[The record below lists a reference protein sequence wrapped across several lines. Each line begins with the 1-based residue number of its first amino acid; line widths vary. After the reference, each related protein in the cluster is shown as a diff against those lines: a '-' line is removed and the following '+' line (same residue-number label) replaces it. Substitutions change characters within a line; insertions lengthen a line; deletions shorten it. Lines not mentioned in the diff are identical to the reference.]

1 MPWSCHLRGSIVMH
15 VWEPFSSEYLS
26 DLSHADCV
34 GATVYT
40 AKMWWSH
47 NFVSSGNGF
56 FHWKWLSI
64 KLSMN
69 IIQQTNK
76 QIDNNLLYWS
86 VLSKETTVCQ
96 NVPNITMKPLAC
108 SWWFH
113 LTLAF
118 WTFRH
123 LSIVH
128 IN

>member
-34 GATVYT
+34 RATVFMQQRCDDHKT
-40 AKMWWSH
+40 SFPLEMD
-47 NFVSSGNGF
+47 FFTGNGGQYNCQ
-56 FHWKWLSI
+56 WTSYNK
-64 KLSMN
+64 
-69 IIQQTNK
+69 QTNR
-76 QIDNNLLYWS
+76 Q
-86 VLSKETTVCQ
+86 TTIFYTGLFSPKKLCQ

-113 LTLAF
+113 LTLGF